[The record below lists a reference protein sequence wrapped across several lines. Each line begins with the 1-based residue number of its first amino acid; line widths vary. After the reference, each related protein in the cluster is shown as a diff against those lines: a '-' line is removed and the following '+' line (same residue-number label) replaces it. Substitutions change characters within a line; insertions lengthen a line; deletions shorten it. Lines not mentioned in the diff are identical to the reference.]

1 MKKKIFTLLMALVAI
16 SVSAQV
22 PSGQNVKRSKAAA
35 RMNAPALGSGTLIFS
50 DNFDAGTLDN
60 WVTIDA
66 DGDRYTWV
74 HSSTPEAYLQSS
86 ANLSGAGHNSSEGFA
101 LSGSYTNTGS
111 GSLNPDN
118 YLVTKEKVTLGGTLI
133 FWSCAQDVSYPY
145 EHFGVAVS
153 TTSNS
158 DASTFTMLQEWTM
171 TAAPGMKL
179 SPGKNVLRGPLRAQ
193 GSWYQYTVDL
203 SDYAGQEG
211 YVAFRHFGCSNQFIL
226 NIDDVEIYDG
236 TPGGVTPPSGIP
248 IDEDHFPDVNFRAYI
263 SSADSGIDDDQN
275 GYLSDEEIANVTNID
290 VAVREI
296 ADLTGIQYFTNLM
309 LLNCSYNMLTA
320 LDLSALSHL
329 EFIDCSYN
337 QIATL
342 DLSQNTALITV
353 WCHGNQLTSLNVEG
367 LTTLREL
374 RCYWNMLKGD
384 AMAQLVDALNDV
396 EVGKEF
402 RVYNELSID
411 RAASDRTASYPYPMA
426 KRAPRK
432 SRLYEEGNE
441 ITAEQVRQAFTKYWV
456 PCCFNGRYWTEYFGK
471 IDATVEESLT
481 LKDGM
486 TISEN
491 FGMFEQVKPLYFIEL
506 LLAMEILTIS
516 EGSSEDLFIIEKDGK
531 KLFTLTWNS
540 ANKVYVVTLADGVTS
555 ADDFTVEISE
565 ELRNEVLDY
574 SYKEGIEPLPL
585 TVKRLAPRRS
595 EPEFPLL
602 DIMQWFASWKSI
614 TIHFANEADG
624 IAIDETNFPD
634 QNFREY
640 LLAQSYG
647 EDAVLTEEE
656 IAAITSLNLYGRNI
670 ADLTGIE
677 HFTALTWLD
686 CSMNQLT
693 KLDLSKNT
701 ALTEVRFYSNQIN
714 QTAMQSLLESLP
726 KGNGYILYVFDEDNA
741 DEGNVITEEQVA
753 FAADKGW
760 NVKNNF
766 GDPYAGT
773 TGIRSL
779 TTTVSQGQGTWYT
792 LDGRRLDSEPTQK
805 GIYIYNGKKV
815 RK

>member
-35 RMNAPALGSGTLIFS
+35 RMNAPALERGTLIFS

-74 HSSTPEAYLQSS
+74 HSSTPYDYHNQDV
-86 ANLSGAGHNSSEGFA
+86 NLSGAGHNSSEGFV
-101 LSGSYTNTGS
+101 LSGSYTNAGN

-133 FWSCAQDVSYPY
+133 FWSCAQDASYPSD
-145 EHFGVAVS
+145 HFGVAVS

-203 SDYAGQEG
+203 SEYAGQEG
-211 YVAFRHFGCSNQFIL
+211 YVAFRHFGCSDQFIL

-275 GYLSDEEIANVTNID
+275 GYLSDEEIAGVTNIVVD
-290 VAVREI
+290 EREI

-309 LLNCSYNMLTA
+309 SLYCSYNMLTA

-329 EFIDCSYN
+329 VYLDCSYN

-342 DLSQNTALITV
+342 DLSQNTALISV

-402 RVYNELSID
+402 LVYNELSID
-411 RAASDRTASYPYPMA
+411 RASDRTASYPYPMA

-432 SRLYEEGNE
+432 GRLYWEGNE
-441 ITAEQVRQAFTKYWV
+441 ITAEQVKQAFTKYWI
-456 PCCFNGRYWTEYFGK
+456 PCCFNGRYWTKYFGK
-471 IDATVEESLT
+471 IDATVEEILT

-491 FGMFEQVKPLYFIEL
+491 FGMFEQVKPLLFIEL
-506 LLAMEILTIS
+506 LLEMEILTIPES
-516 EGSSEDLFIIEKDGK
+516 SSEDLINIEKDGK
-531 KLFTLTWNS
+531 QLFTLTWNS
-540 ANKVYVVTLADGVTS
+540 DNKVYVVTLADGVTS

-565 ELRNEVLDY
+565 ELRNDVLDY

-595 EPEFPLL
+595 EPEFTEL
-602 DIMQWFASWKSI
+602 DMAQWFASLKSI

-647 EDAVLTEEE
+647 EDAMLTEEE

-779 TTTVSQGQGTWYT
+779 TTTVSQGEGAWYT

>member
-1 MKKKIFTLLMALVAI
+1 MKKKIFTLLMALVAVT
-16 SVSAQV
+16 VSAQV
-22 PSGQNVKRSKAAA
+22 PSGQNVKRSKAAGVMKKA
-35 RMNAPALGSGTLIFS
+35 TPSVSQRRVITRTPTDANTFVYDFNDGTLQGWTNLLVNADGGQWIISEANPGGYDYS
-50 DNFDAGTLDN
+50 DQMDGSFIMCYSFIDNVGERNTDAYLVSPQAYTISAGSNMTFQAEWANADYPEHFDVCIAETTEAPTAADFTKIWNSNGIVTADYGQVPTS
-60 WVTIDA
+60 VTIDLSEYEGKTIWIA
-66 DGDRYTWV
+66 FHDKNYDYYEVWIDNVTV
-74 HSSTPEAYLQSS
+74 NAAAATPEGLAI
-86 ANLSGAGHNSSEGFA
+86 NEEN
-101 LSGSYTNTGS
+101 
-111 GSLNPDN
+111 
-118 YLVTKEKVTLGGTLI
+118 
-133 FWSCAQDVSYPY
+133 
-145 EHFGVAVS
+145 
-153 TTSNS
+153 
-158 DASTFTMLQEWTM
+158 
-171 TAAPGMKL
+171 
-179 SPGKNVLRGPLRAQ
+179 
-193 GSWYQYTVDL
+193 
-203 SDYAGQEG
+203 
-211 YVAFRHFGCSNQFIL
+211 
-226 NIDDVEIYDG
+226 
-236 TPGGVTPPSGIP
+236 
-248 IDEDHFPDVNFRAYI
+248 FPDVNFRAYI

-275 GYLSDEEIANVTNID
+275 GYLSDEEIAGVTNIGVD
-290 VAVREI
+290 ELEI

-309 LLNCSYNMLTA
+309 SLYCSYNMLTA

-329 EFIDCSYN
+329 EYIDCSYN

-342 DLSQNTALITV
+342 DLSQNTALIIV

-367 LTTLREL
+367 LAALRGL

-396 EVGKEF
+396 EVSKEF
-402 RVYNELSID
+402 LVYNELSID
-411 RAASDRTASYPYPMA
+411 ISMDKAASYPYPMA

-432 SRLYEEGNE
+432 GRLYEEGNE
-441 ITAEQVRQAFTKYWV
+441 ITAEQVKQAFTKYWV
-456 PCCFNGRYWTEYFGK
+456 PGCYNGRYWTEYFGK
-471 IDATVEESLT
+471 IDATVEEILT

-486 TISEN
+486 TISAN
-491 FGMFEQVKPLYFIEL
+491 FGMFEQVKPLLFIEL
-506 LLAMEILTIS
+506 LLEMEILTIP
-516 EGSSEDLFIIEKDGK
+516 ESSSDDLINIEKDGK
-531 KLFTLTWNS
+531 QLFTLTWNS
-540 ANKVYVVTLADGVTS
+540 DNREYVVTLADGVTS

-565 ELRNEVLDY
+565 ELRNEVLNY
-574 SYKEGIEPLPL
+574 SSKEGIEPL
-585 TVKRLAPRRS
+585 TSKRLAPRRRS
-595 EPEFPLL
+595 EPEFTEL
-602 DIMQWFASWKSI
+602 DLMQWIASLKSV

-647 EDAVLTEEE
+647 EDAMLTEEE

-714 QTAMQSLLESLP
+714 QTAMQALLESLP

-779 TTTVSQGQGTWYT
+779 TTTISQGVGAWYT